1 MRLSAR
7 SVREIRL
14 PPSDKPEPPKAAK
27 GPGFGSRRGK
37 RSLKLLKTLRGD
49 GSLLAAG
56 RTIAVGYQMDLY
68 ADGDR
73 QVASGSL
80 DGDFAGLVEDLEGGE
95 AVLTQEDGVD
105 TPVTLENVEDD
116 GAEFQ
121 VRYSD

>member
-1 MRLSAR
+1 MPS
-7 SVREIRL
+7 
-14 PPSDKPEPPKAAK
+14 SDKPAPPPEPPKAPK
-27 GPGFGSRRGK
+27 GQGFGSRRGK

-49 GSLLAAG
+49 GTLLAAS

-73 QVASGSL
+73 SVASGSL
-80 DGDFAGLVEDLEGGE
+80 DGDFAGLVDDLEGGE
-95 AVLTQEDGVD
+95 AVLTQEDGVQ

-121 VRYSD
+121 VRYTD

>member
-1 MRLSAR
+1 M
-7 SVREIRL
+7 
-14 PPSDKPEPPKAAK
+14 PPPDKPAPPPEPPRAPK

-49 GSLLAAG
+49 GQLLAAG
-56 RTIAVGYQMDLY
+56 RGFAVGYQMDLY

-73 QVASGSL
+73 SVASGSL
-80 DGDFAGLVEDLEGGE
+80 DGDFTGLADELEGGE
-95 AVLTQEDGVD
+95 AVLTREDGVK
-105 TPVTLENVEDD
+105 TPITLETVEDD